1 VARSAFPTKGDKSI
15 RAQSIRGRMAL
26 NSLYVP
32 THAAWYPALR
42 SELLTFPA
50 GRNDDCVDSLALV
63 GQLLDKMQ
71 SGPRLR
77 AVEKPIRD
85 RWEDRYERREKSSVD
100 WKVV

>member
-1 VARSAFPTKGDKSI
+1 
-15 RAQSIRGRMAL
+15 
-26 NSLYVP
+26 
-32 THAAWYPALR
+32 
-42 SELLTFPA
+42 
-50 GRNDDCVDSLALV
+50 VDSLALV